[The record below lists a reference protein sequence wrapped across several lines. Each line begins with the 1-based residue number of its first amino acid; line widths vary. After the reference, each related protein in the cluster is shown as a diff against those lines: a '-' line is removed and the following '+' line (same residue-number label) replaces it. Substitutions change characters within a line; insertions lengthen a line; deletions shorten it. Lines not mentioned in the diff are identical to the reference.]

1 MTGNSS
7 SRRGLGRGLG
17 ALIVNTEENPASAE
31 VLAQADAGGVRLVDV
46 AQIQP
51 NPHQPRSKFDDALL
65 QELADSIGEHG
76 IIQPLIVT
84 AATDARDRYWLVAG
98 ERRWRA
104 ARLAGLAEV
113 PVIVREATPQQLM
126 EWALVENVQ
135 RADMNALEEAAA
147 YAALVQEFNL
157 TQAEVAQRIGKSRS
171 AVANTLRLLQLPP
184 RVQTAVIDGEVT
196 AGHAR
201 ALLAL
206 PDDAAMEAALERIL
220 RNNLNVRQTEELIRR
235 LVEAAAETADE
246 ESASPQETEADR
258 RQRTHLRHLEDQ
270 LRSALGTRVNLNRN
284 ADGTGRLVI
293 HFFNDDDLDTL
304 YQRMVGSDEL

>member
-1 MTGNSS
+1 MTSNSS

-51 NPHQPRSKFDDALL
+51 NPHQPRSKFDVDLL

-84 AATDARDRYWLVAG
+84 AATDARNEYWLVAG

-104 ARLAGLAEV
+104 ARLAGLAQV

-135 RADMNALEEAAA
+135 RADLNALEEAAA

-220 RNNLNVRQTEELIRR
+220 RNNLNVRQTEELIRH

-246 ESASPQETEADR
+246 ESASTQETEADR

>member
-135 RADMNALEEAAA
+135 RADLNALEEAAA

-220 RNNLNVRQTEELIRR
+220 RNNLNVRQTEELIRH

-246 ESASPQETEADR
+246 ESASTQETEADR

-293 HFFNDDDLDTL
+293 HFFNDDDLDML